1 MKTVLNVLVKLALL
15 IGLLLV
21 SWAAVLYQGWPV
33 WAAFALAAIVVAT
46 VLLFRLARRVWITW
60 RSRYKLAQSEGAA
73 RRNAGN
79 PILFDLVDKWRG
91 SVDLL
96 RKSSLKRFGNPLRVL
111 PWYLV
116 VGESGSGKTTAITR
130 TRLASVVKNIAQSAP
145 IIQTSNFDWWFFS
158 KAIVIDTAGR
168 YVSPQSVESDQ
179 IEWEKLLELL
189 ARSRPKDGLDGLVVV
204 IDAERLLQNN
214 TEELQQRGRVLRER
228 IDQLIRLFDKRFP
241 IYVLITKSDLISGF
255 TQWADT
261 LSADQLE
268 QAMGYLGNAKQGD
281 GSESDFLDR
290 AFTSIA
296 DCLKRLRLDMGVKG
310 VELTSEVLL
319 FPSEVQR
326 VRAGLQQFLS
336 ACVGNNPY
344 LEQPLLRGIFF
355 ASGRQAGTSVAGILS
370 EVLRPTPAK
379 PSADQG
385 LFLHDFFGSILP
397 RDRGIFLPTQIVN
410 RWNQVTRNL
419 AWVSWLAVNIAVI
432 SFLLLSYAA
441 TKTTLNQIEASF
453 PAIDSHTQ
461 VDAHYSRQRLSA
473 MLEIVDLLL
482 EQEQGWNT
490 QWLAF
495 SSEVSG
501 LQNDIK
507 VAFVAGM
514 KKLFARDSV
523 VDKRISDIL
532 AKPDASTYPEMVLGL
547 VRYYN
552 KSIAGLRGASYDELL
567 AMPAVPAKAL
577 RALDTVLSP
586 DVIAGYDRLISAY
599 FAWSQ
604 NGDPEIVAEAK
615 RDFQSLSEVV
625 FAPGKMGWLLTWADD
640 QTDAVPVTL
649 AEFWVPD
656 SVSVKGPQIRPAFTY
671 AGQLRIEGFLDEL
684 ATAFDDSAEFAERRE
699 SFEKWYQSERI
710 GAWHTFAS
718 KFSEG
723 ENLLVSEPAWRAA
736 VRRAN
741 SANSPYYTL
750 IRRLEREFSEV
761 PREELPGWLQF
772 SRDFTSLRVEAQ
784 KNASL
789 TSRTATVVGVI
800 NQIGGRALKDS
811 VGTGSLTPASS
822 QMTQALGTID
832 AYKKFITGLDTAVA
846 GAIEGEG
853 SSSQMAADF
862 FSYGLDPATK
872 LSTLRTLQE
881 TFSEFRRRSGYDS
894 PDDAVL
900 WPLVGGP
907 LQLLIRYITEQAS
920 CGLQKDWE
928 KSVLWRLQT
937 AVTAKES
944 SEQLFGPQGTVWMFA
959 AGPSKPFLQQKS
971 TEFQAVTAAAD
982 MNNASYKFPFT
993 QEFIPFLNQSV
1004 GLRVGQL
1011 VKDQRA
1017 ENAKGKSVKL
1027 TIAGK
1032 PIGVNVSAKVKPFA
1046 AILTLQCAN
1055 EEIVL
1060 NNFNIQT
1067 SDTITWSPDLCGD
1080 VSLQIKIDNLL
1091 LTRRYPGVL
1100 GLARFIE
1107 EFQDGERLFT
1117 PEDFP
1122 ALKEQLD
1129 EQEVRSVTV
1138 RYDFTGQQAL
1148 LKLAEDYSHLSEA
1161 TMATASAGAI
1171 ARSKF
1176 GVPDRVGQ
1184 CWTTGRPV
1192 APYMDVP
1199 KIIEERAAQAVSAPT
1214 SAPAAVAAPVV
1225 VAPAAA
1231 STTSTTQ
1238 QAVPA
1243 VPAVPAVTPPTPTA
1257 PTPQWNKHVVEAGD
1271 TLSKLAV
1278 KYKTSVQTLQRLN
1291 QLSNT
1296 TIKVGDTL
1304 KIPITK

>member
-1 MKTVLNVLVKLALL
+1 MKTVFNVLIKLLLL
-15 IGLLLV
+15 IVLLLV
-21 SWAAVLYQGWPV
+21 SWALVLYFGWPV
-33 WAAFALAAIVVAT
+33 WATFAITAMVVAT
-46 VLLFRLARRVWITW
+46 ALLLRLAQRIWITR
-60 RSRYKLAQSEGAA
+60 RSRFKLAQSESVA
-73 RRNAGN
+73 RRNSGN
-79 PILFDLVDKWRG
+79 PILLDLVDKWKG

-130 TRLASVVKNIAQSAP
+130 TRLTSVVKNISQSAP
-145 IIQTSNFDWWFFS
+145 IAQTSNFDWWFFS

-168 YVSPQSVESDQ
+168 YVSLQSAESDQ

-189 ARSRPKDGLDGLVVV
+189 ARSRPQDGLDGLVVV
-204 IDAERLLQNN
+204 IDAERLLQNDA
-214 TEELQQRGRVLRER
+214 EQLQQRGRVLRGR

-241 IYVLITKSDLISGF
+241 IYVLITKSDLIAGF

-261 LSADQLE
+261 LSSDQLE
-268 QAMGYLGNAKQGD
+268 QAMGYLGNARQGD
-281 GSESDFLDR
+281 GSESDFLAK
-290 AFTSIA
+290 AFTSIT
-296 DCLKRLRLDMGVKG
+296 DRLKYLRLDMGVKG
-310 VELTSEVLL
+310 VELGSEFLL

-326 VRAGLQQFLS
+326 VRPGLLQFLS

-344 LEQPLLRGIFF
+344 LEQPLLRGVFF
-355 ASGRQAGTSVAGILS
+355 ASGRQGGTSVAGILS
-370 EVLRPTPAK
+370 EVLRPSPVKPA
-379 PSADQG
+379 ADRG

-397 RDRGIFLPTQIVN
+397 RDRGTFLPTQIVN
-410 RWNQVTRNL
+410 RWHQVTRNL
-419 AWVSWLAVNIAVI
+419 AWVSWLAVNIAVL

-441 TKTTLNQIEASF
+441 TKSTLNEIESAF
-453 PAIDSHTQ
+453 PAIDSRTQ
-461 VDAHYSRQRLSA
+461 LDVQQARKRLSA

-482 EQEQGWNT
+482 DQEHGWNT

-495 SSEVSG
+495 SNEVHG

-507 VAFVAGM
+507 IAFVAGM
-514 KKLFARDSV
+514 KKLFARNSIFDQRLN
-523 VDKRISDIL
+523 DLL
-532 AKPDASTYPEMVLGL
+532 AQPEAPIYPEIVLAL
-547 VRYYN
+547 VRYHN
-552 KSIAGLRGASYDELL
+552 KSIAGSRGATYDELL
-567 AMPAVPAKAL
+567 AMPAVPTKAL
-577 RALDTVLSP
+577 RAVSSVLTP
-586 DVIAGYDRLISAY
+586 DVIAGYDRLISAW
-599 FAWSQ
+599 FAWSDDNDAEIAAENKHDLQ
-604 NGDPEIVAEAK
+604 TLSEIV
-615 RDFQSLSEVV
+615 
-625 FAPGKMGWLLTWADD
+625 FASGNMGWLLTWADA
-640 QTDAVPVTL
+640 QSDAVPVTL
-649 AEFWVPD
+649 AEFWMPD
-656 SVSVKGPQIRPAFTY
+656 SVSSKGPQVRPAFTY

-684 ATAFDDSAEFAERRE
+684 ATAFDDSARFAAKRE
-699 SFEKWYQSERI
+699 SIEKWYQTERI
-710 GAWHTFAS
+710 SAWHTFAS
-718 KFSEG
+718 SFSEG
-723 ENLLVSEPAWRAA
+723 ENLLVSEPTWRAA

-741 SANSPYYTL
+741 SATSPYYVL
-750 IRRLEREFSEV
+750 IGRLEREFAEV

-772 SRDFTSLRVEAQ
+772 SRDFTSFRAEAQ

-789 TSRTATVVGVI
+789 ASRTGTLVGVI

-811 VGTGSLTPASS
+811 VSAGSIAPTSS

-832 AYKKFITGLDTAVA
+832 AYKKFITGFDTAVA
-846 GAIEGEG
+846 ASIEGEG
-853 SSSQMAADF
+853 SSSQMASDF

-881 TFSEFRRRSGYDS
+881 TFFEFRRRSGYDS
-894 PDDAVL
+894 PEDAVL

-907 LQLLIRYITEQAS
+907 LQLLIRYVTEQAS
-920 CGLQKDWE
+920 CGLQKEWE
-928 KSVLWRLQT
+928 KNVLWRLQT
-937 AVTAKES
+937 AVSAKES
-944 SEQLFGPQGTVWMFA
+944 GEQLFGPQGTVWMFA

-971 TEFQAVTAAAD
+971 NEFQAVTATAD
-982 MNNASYKFPFT
+982 MNNASYKFPFS

-1032 PIGVNVSAKVKPFA
+1032 PIGVNASAKVKPFA
-1046 AILTLQCAN
+1046 TILTLQCAN

-1100 GLARFIE
+1100 GMARFIE

-1129 EQEVRSVTV
+1129 EQDVRSITV

-1148 LKLAEDYSHLSEA
+1148 VKLAEDYSHLTEA
-1161 TMATASAGAI
+1161 TMATASAGAM
-1171 ARSKF
+1171 ARNKF

-1199 KIIEERAAQAVSAPT
+1199 KIIDQRVAKEVNAPSSAPKAVALPVVA
-1214 SAPAAVAAPVV
+1214 SAAAPPAASAVAANDSAASSASPPL
-1225 VAPAAA
+1225 VAP
-1231 STTSTTQ
+1231 
-1238 QAVPA
+1238 
-1243 VPAVPAVTPPTPTA
+1243 PPK
-1257 PTPQWNKHVVEAGD
+1257 WNKHVVEPGD
-1271 TLSKLAV
+1271 TLLKLAA
-1278 KYKTSVQTLQRLN
+1278 KYKTTIKAIQTLNRL
-1291 QLSNT
+1291 SDT

-1304 KIPITK
+1304 KIPTK

>member
-1 MKTVLNVLVKLALL
+1 MKIVLNILGKLLLL
-15 IGLLLV
+15 IALLLV
-21 SWAAVLYQGWPV
+21 SWAAVLYLGWPV
-33 WAAFALAAIVVAT
+33 WATFAAAAIVVA
-46 VLLFRLARRVWITW
+46 VALLVRLARRIWVTR
-60 RSRYKLAQSEGAA
+60 RSRFKLAQSEAVA
-73 RRNAGN
+73 RRNSGN
-79 PILFDLVDKWRG
+79 PILLDLVDKWRG

-116 VGESGSGKTTAITR
+116 VGESGSGKTTAISR
-130 TRLASVVKNIAQSAP
+130 TRLTSAIKNIAQSAP
-145 IIQTSNFDWWFFS
+145 VSQTSNFDWWYFS

-179 IEWEKLLELL
+179 VEWEKLLELL
-189 ARSRPKDGLDGLVVV
+189 ARSRPKDGFDGLVVV
-204 IDAERLLQNN
+204 IDAERLLQNDP
-214 TEELQQRGRVLRER
+214 EQLQQRGRILRER

-241 IYVLITKSDLISGF
+241 IYVLVTKSDLISGF
-255 TQWADT
+255 THWAES
-261 LSADQLE
+261 LSKDQLE

-281 GSESDFLDR
+281 GSESEFLAK
-290 AFTSIA
+290 AFTSIT
-296 DCLKRLRLDMGVKG
+296 DSLKNLRLDMGVKG

-319 FPSEVQR
+319 FPTEVER
-326 VRAGLQQFLS
+326 LRPGLQQFLS

-355 ASGRQAGTSVAGILS
+355 ASGKQAGTSVAGILS
-370 EVLRPTPAK
+370 EVLRPSPVK
-379 PSADQG
+379 PEAHQG
-385 LFLHDFFGSILP
+385 LFLHDLFGSILP
-397 RDRGIFLPTQIVN
+397 RDRGTFLPTQIVN

-419 AWVSWLAVNIAVI
+419 AWVSWFAVNIAVI

-441 TKTTLNQIEASF
+441 TKSTLNEIEAAF
-453 PAIDSHTQ
+453 PAIDAQTQ
-461 VDAHYSRQRLSA
+461 LDAQQARKRLSA
-473 MLEIVDLLL
+473 MLAIVDLLL
-482 EQEQGWNT
+482 DQEHGWNT

-495 SSEVSG
+495 SSEVHG
-501 LQNDIK
+501 LQEDIK
-507 VAFVAGM
+507 IAFVTGM

-523 VDKRISDIL
+523 FDKRLTDLL
-532 AKPDASTYPEMVLGL
+532 AHPEAAIYPEMVLGL

-552 KSIAGLRGASYDELL
+552 KSMAGLRGASYDELL
-567 AMPAVPAKAL
+567 AMPAVPIKAL
-577 RALDTVLSP
+577 NALKTVLTP

-599 FAWSQ
+599 FAWSE
-604 NGDPEIVAEAK
+604 NDDADIVAEAK
-615 RDFQSLSEVV
+615 HDFQSISEVV
-625 FAPGKMGWLLTWADD
+625 FAPGKMGWLLNWADT
-640 QTDAVPVTL
+640 QSDAVPVTL
-649 AEFWVPD
+649 AEFWAPD
-656 SVSVKGPQIRPAFTY
+656 SVSVKGPQIRPAFTR
-671 AGQLRIEGFLDEL
+671 AGQLHIEGFLDEL
-684 ATAFDDSAEFAERRE
+684 SIALDDSAQFAATRA
-699 SFEKWYQSERI
+699 SFEKWYQAERM
-710 GAWHTFAS
+710 GAWHSFAS
-718 KFSEG
+718 TFSEG
-723 ENLLVSEPAWRAA
+723 ENLLVSEPTWRAA

-761 PREELPGWLQF
+761 PREQLPGWLQF
-772 SRDFTSLRVEAQ
+772 SRDFTSFRAEAQ

-789 TSRTATVVGVI
+789 ASRTGTVVGVI
-800 NQIGGRALKDS
+800 NQVGGRALKDS
-811 VGTGSLTPASS
+811 VGTGSLAPTSS

-832 AYKKFITGLDTAVA
+832 AYKKFITGFDTAVA
-846 GAIEGEG
+846 AAVEGEG
-853 SSSQMAADF
+853 NSSQMAADF

-872 LSTLRTLQE
+872 LSALRTLQE
-881 TFSEFRRRSGYDS
+881 TFFEFRSRSGYDS
-894 PDDAVL
+894 PEDAVL

-907 LQLLIRYITEQAS
+907 LQLLIRYVTEQAS

-937 AVTAKES
+937 AVTGKES
-944 SEQLFGPQGTVWMFA
+944 GEQLFGPQGTVWMFA
-959 AGPSKPFLQQKS
+959 AGPSKPYLQQKS
-971 TEFQAVTAAAD
+971 TEFQAVTATAD
-982 MNNASYKFPFT
+982 MNKASYRFPFSP
-993 QEFIPFLNQSV
+993 EFIPFLNQSV

-1027 TIAGK
+1027 MIAGK
-1032 PIGVNVSAKVKPFA
+1032 PIGVNASAKVKPFA
-1046 AILTLQCAN
+1046 TILTLQCAN
-1055 EEIVL
+1055 EEIVI

-1100 GLARFIE
+1100 GMARFIE

-1129 EQEVRSVTV
+1129 EQEVRSIAV

-1148 LKLAEDYSHLSEA
+1148 LKLAEDYSHLTEA
-1161 TMATASAGAI
+1161 TMATASAGVI
-1171 ARSKF
+1171 ARNKF

-1199 KIIEERAAQAVSAPT
+1199 KIIDQRVAQEVSAPS
-1214 SAPAAVAAPVV
+1214 SASVTVAPPVVASATAPLAAPAVAAAASTGTT
-1225 VAPAAA
+1225 APAAA
-1231 STTSTTQ
+1231 S
-1238 QAVPA
+1238 
-1243 VPAVPAVTPPTPTA
+1243 
-1257 PTPQWNKHVVEAGD
+1257 PQWNKHVVEPGD
-1271 TLSKLAV
+1271 TLSKLAAR
-1278 KYKTSVQTLQRLN
+1278 YKTNVKAIQTLNRL
-1291 QLSNT
+1291 SDT

-1304 KIPITK
+1304 KIPIK

>member
-15 IGLLLV
+15 VVLLLA
-21 SWAAVLYQGWPV
+21 SWAVVLYEGWPV
-33 WAAFALAAIVVAT
+33 WATFALTVIVVAT
-46 VLLFRLARRVWITW
+46 GLLLRLMRRVWITR
-60 RSRYKLAQSEGAA
+60 RSRFKLAQSEGVA

-79 PILFDLVDKWRG
+79 PILLDLVDKWKG

-130 TRLASVVKNIAQSAP
+130 TRLTSVVKNIAQSAP
-145 IIQTSNFDWWFFS
+145 IIQTINFDWWFFS

-168 YVSPQSVESDQ
+168 YVSPQSIDSDQ
-179 IEWEKLLELL
+179 VEWEKLLELL

-204 IDAERLLQNN
+204 IDAERLLQNDA
-214 TEELQQRGRVLRER
+214 EQLQQRGRVLRER
-228 IDQLIRLFDKRFP
+228 IDQLIRLFDRRFP
-241 IYVLITKSDLISGF
+241 IYVLITKSDLITGF
-255 TQWADT
+255 TPWADT
-261 LSADQLE
+261 LSEDQLE
-268 QAMGYLGNAKQGD
+268 QAMGYLGSARQGD
-281 GSESDFLDR
+281 GSEADFLAK
-290 AFTSIA
+290 AFTSIT
-296 DCLKRLRLDMGVKG
+296 DRLKHLRLDMGIKG
-310 VELTSEVLL
+310 VDLTSELLL
-319 FPSEVQR
+319 FPTEVQR
-326 VRAGLQQFLS
+326 VRPGLQQFLS

-355 ASGRQAGTSVAGILS
+355 ASGRQAGMTVAGILS
-370 EVLRPTPAK
+370 EVLRPSAAK
-379 PSADQG
+379 PAADQG

-397 RDRGIFLPTQIVN
+397 RDRGTFLPTQIVN

-419 AWVSWLAVNIAVI
+419 AWVSWLAVNVAVI

-441 TKTTLNQIEASF
+441 TKSTLNQIEAAF
-453 PAIDSHTQ
+453 PAIDSRTQ
-461 VDAHYSRQRLSA
+461 VDAQHARQRLTA

-482 EQEQGWNT
+482 DQEQGWNT

-495 SSEVSG
+495 SDEVNG
-501 LQNDIK
+501 LQDDIK

-514 KKLFARDSV
+514 KKLFSRDSAF
-523 VDKRISDIL
+523 DKRLLDLLSQPETAIY
-532 AKPDASTYPEMVLGL
+532 PDMVLGL

-552 KSIAGLRGASYDELL
+552 KSMAGLRGGSYDELL
-567 AMPAVPAKAL
+567 AMPSVPTKAL
-577 RALDTVLSP
+577 RALDSVLSP
-586 DVIAGYDRLISAY
+586 VVIAGYDRLISAY

-604 NGDPEIVAEAK
+604 SGDPELVAEAK
-615 RDFQSLSEVV
+615 LDFQTLTDVV
-625 FAPGKMGWLLTWADD
+625 FRPGTMSWLLTWADD
-640 QTDAVPVTL
+640 QPDAVPVTL
-649 AEFWVPD
+649 SEFWLPD
-656 SVSVKGPQIRPAFTY
+656 AASFSGPKIRPAFTR
-671 AGQLRIEGFLDEL
+671 AGQLRIEHFLDEI
-684 ATAFDDSAEFAERRE
+684 AVAFDDSAQFAARRE
-699 SFEKWYQSERI
+699 SFEKWYDGERI
-710 GAWHTFAS
+710 SAWHAFAS
-718 KFSEG
+718 SFSDG
-723 ENLLVSEPAWRAA
+723 ENLLASEPTWRAA

-750 IRRLEREFSEV
+750 IRRLEREFAEV

-772 SRDFTSLRVEAQ
+772 SRDFTAFRAEAQ
-784 KNASL
+784 KSESL
-789 TSRTATVVGVI
+789 ASRTGTLVGVI

-811 VGTGSLTPASS
+811 VSTGSIAPTSG

-832 AYKKFITGLDTAVA
+832 AYKKFITGFDAAVA
-846 GAIEGEG
+846 AAVEGEG
-853 SSSQMAADF
+853 SSFQMAANF
-862 FSYGLDPATK
+862 FSYGLDPSTK
-872 LSTLRTLQE
+872 ISTLRTLQD

-894 PDDAVL
+894 AEDAVL

-907 LQLLIRYITEQAS
+907 LQLLMRYITEQAS

-928 KSVLWRLQT
+928 TSVLWRLQT
-937 AVTAKES
+937 AVSAKES

-971 TEFQAVTAAAD
+971 TEFQPVTATGG

-1004 GLRVGQL
+1004 GSRVGQL

-1027 TIAGK
+1027 TIAAR
-1032 PIGVNVSAKVKPFA
+1032 PLGVNPSAKVKPFA
-1046 AILTLQCAN
+1046 AILSLQCSN

-1060 NNFNIQT
+1060 NNVNIQT

-1080 VSLQIKIDNLL
+1080 VSLQIKIDNLQ

-1100 GLARFIE
+1100 GMARFIE

-1129 EQEVRSVTV
+1129 DRDVRTITV

-1148 LKLAEDYSHLSEA
+1148 LKLAEDYSHLTEV
-1161 TMATASAGAI
+1161 TMATASAGAM
-1171 ARSKF
+1171 ARNKF

-1184 CWTTGRPV
+1184 WWVTGRPV

-1199 KIIEERAAQAVSAPT
+1199 KIIDQRVAQVVSASSGAPIAVSAP
-1214 SAPAAVAAPVV
+1214 VAAP
-1225 VAPAAA
+1225 A
-1231 STTSTTQ
+1231 
-1238 QAVPA
+1238 
-1243 VPAVPAVTPPTPTA
+1243 PTPTPLQAATVASAATLAA
-1257 PTPQWNKHVVEAGD
+1257 PTPPPVVLTNQWNKHVVEAGD
-1271 TLSKLAV
+1271 TLSKLAL
-1278 KYKTSVQTLQRLN
+1278 KYKTSVKAIQSLN
-1291 QLSNT
+1291 QLNNS

-1304 KIPITK
+1304 KIPIK

>member
-1 MKTVLNVLVKLALL
+1 MKTVLNVLTTLLLL
-15 IGLLLV
+15 IVLLLV
-21 SWAAVLYQGWPV
+21 SWALILYLDWPLWATFAV
-33 WAAFALAAIVVAT
+33 ATIVFAT
-46 VLLFRLARRVWITW
+46 VLLCRLARRVWITR
-60 RSRYKLAQSEGAA
+60 RSRYKLAQSEGVA

-79 PILFDLVDKWRG
+79 PILLDLVDKWKS
-91 SVDLL
+91 SVELL

-130 TRLASVVKNIAQSAP
+130 TRLTSVVKNITQSAP
-145 IIQTSNFDWWFFS
+145 IVHTSNFDWWFFS

-179 IEWEKLLELL
+179 VEWEKLLELL

-204 IDAERLLQNN
+204 IDAERLLQNDS
-214 TEELQQRGRVLRER
+214 EQLQQRGSVLRER

-241 IYVLITKSDLISGF
+241 IYVLVTKSDLIPGF
-255 TQWADT
+255 TQWAGT
-261 LSADQLE
+261 LSEDQLE
-268 QAMGYLGNAKQGD
+268 EALGYLGNAKQGD
-281 GSESDFLDR
+281 GSESEFLTK
-290 AFTSIA
+290 AFTSIT
-296 DCLKRLRLDMGVKG
+296 DRLKHLRLDMGVKG

-319 FPSEVQR
+319 FPSEVLR
-326 VRAGLQQFLS
+326 VRPGLQQFLS
-336 ACVGNNPY
+336 TCVGNNPY

-370 EVLRPTPAK
+370 EVLRPAPDKPA
-379 PSADQG
+379 ADRG

-397 RDRGIFLPTQIVN
+397 RDRGTFLPTQIVN

-419 AWVSWLAVNIAVI
+419 AWVSWFAVNIAVV

-441 TKTTLNQIEASF
+441 TKSTLNQIESSF
-453 PAIDSHTQ
+453 PAMDSSTQ
-461 VDAHYSRQRLSA
+461 GDSRYARQRLSA

-482 EQEQGWNT
+482 EQEHGWNT

-495 SSEVSG
+495 SSEVRG

-507 VAFVAGM
+507 IAFVAGM
-514 KKLFARDSV
+514 KKLFARNSV
-523 VDKRISDIL
+523 VDKRIADLL
-532 AKPDASTYPEMVLGL
+532 AQPDAPLYPEMVLGV

-552 KSIAGLRGASYDELL
+552 KSMAGLRGASYDELL
-567 AMPAVPAKAL
+567 AMPSVPMKAL
-577 RALDTVLSP
+577 RALDSVLSP

-599 FAWSQ
+599 FAWSV
-604 NGDPEIVAEAK
+604 NGDADIVSEAK
-615 RDFQSLSEVV
+615 RDFQALTEVV
-625 FAPGKMGWLLTWADD
+625 FAPGNMGWLLTWADD
-640 QTDAVPVTL
+640 QSDAVPVTL
-649 AEFWVPD
+649 TEFWVPD

-671 AGQLRIEGFLDEL
+671 AGQLRIEEFLDEL
-684 ATAFDDSAEFAERRE
+684 ATAFDDSEQFVSKRE
-699 SFEKWYQSERI
+699 DFEKWYQAERI
-710 GAWHTFAS
+710 AAWYAFATT
-718 KFSEG
+718 FSEG
-723 ENLLVSEPAWRAA
+723 ENLLVSEPTWRAA

-741 SANSPYYTL
+741 SANSPYYTF
-750 IRRLEREFSEV
+750 IRRLEREFNQV

-772 SRDFTSLRVEAQ
+772 SRDFTSFRAEAQ
-784 KNASL
+784 KNAGL
-789 TSRTATVVGVI
+789 ASRTSTLVGVI
-800 NQIGGRALKDS
+800 NQVGGRALKDS
-811 VGTGSLTPASS
+811 ISTGSIAPTSS
-822 QMTQALGTID
+822 QMNQALGTID
-832 AYKKFITGLDTAVA
+832 AYKKFIMGFDTAVA
-846 GAIEGEG
+846 AAIEGEG

-894 PDDAVL
+894 PEDAVL

-907 LQLLIRYITEQAS
+907 LQLLIRYVTEQAS

-937 AVTAKES
+937 TVSAKES

-971 TEFQAVTAAAD
+971 TEFQAVTATAD
-982 MNNASYKFPFT
+982 MNKASYKFPFS
-993 QEFIPFLNQSV
+993 QEFVPFLNQSV

-1027 TIAGK
+1027 TIAAK
-1032 PIGVNVSAKVKPFA
+1032 PLGVNASAKVKPFA

-1100 GLARFIE
+1100 GMARFIE
-1107 EFQDGERLFT
+1107 EFQDGERTFT

-1129 EQEVRSVTV
+1129 GQEVRGVTV
-1138 RYDFTGQQAL
+1138 RYDFSGQQAL
-1148 LKLAEDYSHLSEA
+1148 LKLAEDYSHLTEA

-1171 ARSKF
+1171 ARNKF

-1199 KIIEERAAQAVSAPT
+1199 KIIEQRAAQVVSAPT
-1214 SAPAAVAAPVV
+1214 IAPAAVAAPT
-1225 VAPAAA
+1225 VAPAP
-1231 STTSTTQ
+1231 TSQ
-1238 QAVPA
+1238 
-1243 VPAVPAVTPPTPTA
+1243 PTPVVASAA
-1257 PTPQWNKHVVEAGD
+1257 PTTKPLQWNTHVVEAGD
-1271 TLSKLAV
+1271 TLSKLAL
-1278 KYKTSVQTLQRLN
+1278 KYKTSIQAIQSLN
-1291 QLSNT
+1291 QLRNT

-1304 KIPITK
+1304 KIPTK